1 MILDA
6 AWQASKQASHGL
18 MRVIMIEANSTAE
31 RDNENKIP
39 PFCRSL
45 SASHFGLCLSSLP
58 YPSTLYSCCNIFCES
73 SRHVPCPSLIKPLL
87 LLRQHN
93 LGLESWKD
101 FAFHASSFQALPC
114 PFKPYSCC
122 ANISMSV
129 GICHPCVRQARL
141 KASIA
146 SPTE

>member
-1 MILDA
+1 
-6 AWQASKQASHGL
+6 
-18 MRVIMIEANSTAE
+18 MR
-31 RDNENKIP
+31 NKIP
-39 PFCRSL
+39 PFPSVGLRVIPTSCLPYPSNHYSCCNMSRSRGICHPSSHFEL
-45 SASHFGLCLSSLP
+45 FHAHQRTLTPAATYSASHFRYL
-58 YPSTLYSCCNIFCES
+58 
-73 SRHVPCPSLIKPLL
+73 PCPSLIKPLL

-101 FAFHASSFQALPC
+101 LPSICPSFQALSC
-114 PFKPYSCC
+114 PLKPYSCC

-129 GICHPCVRQARL
+129 GICHPCARQARL